1 MGVSG
6 AGKSTIGK
14 RVAAALALPFI
25 EGDDYHPP
33 QNVAK
38 MSSGIPLTDAD
49 RMPWIDA
56 LARGVNAR
64 AEADVIVACSALS
77 NAVRRRLRAGL
88 AQPAHFL
95 FLTAPREVIE
105 GRLEQ
110 RPRHYMKAGMLGS
123 QFDALEEPEDAV
135 PIDVNRP
142 LEETVEAATRY
153 VREHRG
159 RPS

>member
-14 RVAAALALPFI
+14 RVAAALTLPFI

-38 MSSGIPLTDAD
+38 MSAGIPLTDAD

-64 AEADVIVACSALS
+64 GDADVIVACSALS
-77 NAVRRRLRAGL
+77 NAVRARLRSGL
-88 AQPAHFL
+88 TQSAHFL

-105 GRLEQ
+105 ARLAK

-123 QFDALEEPEDAV
+123 QLDALEVPGDATA
-135 PIDVNRP
+135 IDVNRP
-142 LEETVEAATRY
+142 LDDTVDEVTSY
-153 VREHRG
+153 VREHLR
-159 RPS
+159 

>member
-1 MGVSG
+1 MSVFIFMGVSG

-64 AEADVIVACSALS
+64 AEADVIVASS
-77 NAVRRRLRAGL
+77 
-88 AQPAHFL
+88 
-95 FLTAPREVIE
+95 
-105 GRLEQ
+105 
-110 RPRHYMKAGMLGS
+110 
-123 QFDALEEPEDAV
+123 
-135 PIDVNRP
+135 
-142 LEETVEAATRY
+142 TRWKSLKT
-153 VREHRG
+153 RSR
-159 RPS
+159 ST

>member
-14 RVAAALALPFI
+14 RVAAALSLTFL

-38 MSSGIPLTDAD
+38 MSAGIPLTDAD

-56 LARGVNAR
+56 LARGVNACGD
-64 AEADVIVACSALS
+64 ADVIVACSALS
-77 NAVRRRLRAGL
+77 NAVRARLRSGL
-88 AQPAHFL
+88 SQSARFL

-105 GRLEQ
+105 ARLAK
-110 RPRHYMKAGMLGS
+110 RPRHYMKAGMLGAS
-123 QFDALEEPEDAV
+123 S
-135 PIDVNRP
+135 
-142 LEETVEAATRY
+142 TRSRFP
-153 VREHRG
+153 VTQSR
-159 RPS
+159 ST